1 MNKINF
7 DFEKNKIDYKWNVAA
22 LIHSLFPLIYLI
34 LYHKLKEK
42 FEFYGNNYKES
53 NASSRTRSNRYN
65 ISRFENNPTVINN
78 NEDYKKIYNDLIIE
92 NEKLKKKKKK
102 IWKKNLMKIKR

>member
-1 MNKINF
+1 MAITI
-7 DFEKNKIDYKWNVAA
+7 KNQMHQVGQEVID
-22 LIHSLFPLIYLI
+22 
-34 LYHKLKEK
+34 
-42 FEFYGNNYKES
+42 
-53 NASSRTRSNRYN
+53 N
-65 ISRFENNPTVINN
+65 ISRFENNPIVINN